1 MTLLRLTRC
10 LSFLGI
16 ALLLFQQALHAGGP
30 TYSRYGLG
38 DLMYFG
44 SNRTDALGGASIG
57 LLGDGFI
64 NRLNPA
70 GLAKIS
76 FTRISGSFE
85 YQNFSSTDGQSS
97 GKFARGQFNGLAL
110 AIPISTPHGIV
121 LSIDATPYSTV
132 NYATKIVDIV
142 DDVSAIR
149 STQTFYGSGGLNSFN
164 LALSYQP
171 TPWLSLGAKF
181 NYLFG
186 ATRQIAQIDFESP
199 LTDSDVHTNRFFS
212 GQGATIGAIY
222 SGFGEHFASPS
233 LTPLTFGM
241 VISTPARLKAR
252 DERIVYFPNQ
262 DFDTTNTLSS
272 SANIP
277 LSVGAGL
284 SYLFSSRYLLV
295 GDVFTQNWN
304 GTNFLGSPA
313 VELGRRTRV
322 GMGFEA
328 LPERSPTDYFSRL
341 HFRLGFYYH
350 STYYK
355 LGESINEFAGTAGVG
370 LPIGPDARLNLGIQY
385 GVRGTTANGLQKDT
399 ILRITASVSASEVW
413 FTRIEDD

>member
-1 MTLLRLTRC
+1 MSSLRFISHMSLFC
-10 LSFLGI
+10 FLFF
-16 ALLLFQQALHAGGP
+16 APVLHAGGP

-44 SNRTDALGGASIG
+44 SNRTDAMGGASIG

-97 GKFARGQFNGLAL
+97 GTFARGQFNGLAL

-121 LSIDATPYSTV
+121 LSADASPYSTV
-132 NYATKIVDIV
+132 NYATKVVDNL
-142 DDVSAIR
+142 STFR

-186 ATRQIAQIDFESP
+186 ATRQLTKVDFKPP
-199 LTDSDVHTNRFFS
+199 LTDSDIHTNWFFS
-212 GQGATIGAIY
+212 GQGVTIGAIY
-222 SGFGEHFASPS
+222 SGFAEHFSSSS

-241 VISTPARLKAR
+241 VLSTPARLKAR
-252 DERIVYFPNQ
+252 GERVIYFTRQNY
-262 DFDTTNTLSS
+262 DTSNTSSS
-272 SANIP
+272 SATIP
-277 LSVGAGL
+277 WSVGLGM
-284 SYLFSSRYLLV
+284 SYTFSSRYVLAA
-295 GDVFTQNWN
+295 DYFTQNWS

-322 GMGFEA
+322 GMGFESM
-328 LPERSPTDYFSRL
+328 PERTPTDYFSRL
-341 HFRLGFYYH
+341 HFRVGFYYH
-350 STYYK
+350 STYYR
-355 LGESINEFAGTAGVG
+355 LGEAINEFTGTAGVG

-399 ILRITASVSASEVW
+399 ILRVTASISASEVW
-413 FTRIEDD
+413 FARIEED